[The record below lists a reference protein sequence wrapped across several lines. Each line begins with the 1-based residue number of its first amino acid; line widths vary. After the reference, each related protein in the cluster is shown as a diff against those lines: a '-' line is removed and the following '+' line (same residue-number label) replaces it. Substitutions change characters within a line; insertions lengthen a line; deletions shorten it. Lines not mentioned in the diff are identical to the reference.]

1 MIAAKLAQDTSM
13 APQWRLQH
21 FYHTIINAR
30 SVDETVAFY
39 ELLGFQIV
47 SDRRDAVWP
56 DGSGASFALIPNP
69 KGRGVLMILPSDP
82 DGPMLDIIE
91 WLEPKATFP
100 APAPTTIP
108 RVLAFRTENV
118 RAAHKELKAKGVKFT
133 TDEPTSIPAAGIT
146 GCIVAYDPNGT
157 LIEMIELE
165 PGLRHSRIKEVFTPD
180 VGR

>member
-1 MIAAKLAQDTSM
+1 M
-13 APQWRLQH
+13 AWRLKH

-30 SVDETVAFY
+30 DVDETVKFY
-39 ELLGFQIV
+39 ELLGFRIL

-69 KGRGVLMILPSDP
+69 KGRGVLMNLPDDP
-82 DGPMLDIIE
+82 DGPMLDIIQ
-91 WLEPKATFP
+91 WLEPKADFP
-100 APAPTTIP
+100 ETGPTRIP

-118 RAAHKELKAKGVKFT
+118 RQAHAELKAKGVRFT
-133 TDEPTSIPAAGIT
+133 TEEPTSIPAAGIT

-165 PGLRHSRIKEVFTPD
+165 PGLRHSRIAEVFTPD
-180 VGR
+180 EKR

>member
-1 MIAAKLAQDTSM
+1 M
-13 APQWRLQH
+13 AEHWRLKH
-21 FYHTIINAR
+21 FYHTIINAKN
-30 SVDETVAFY
+30 VDETVRFY

-91 WLEPKATFP
+91 WLEPKAVFP
-100 APAPTTIP
+100 TPSPTTIP

-118 RAAHKELKAKGVKFT
+118 RAAHRELKAKGVRFT
-133 TDEPTSIPAAGIT
+133 TAEPTSIPAAGIT
-146 GCIVAYDPNGT
+146 GCIVAYDPNGS
-157 LIEMIELE
+157 LREMIELE
-165 PGLRHSRIKEVFTPD
+165 AGVRHANIKEGLTPD
-180 VGR
+180 AKSGRRRHGA

>member
-1 MIAAKLAQDTSM
+1 M
-13 APQWRLQH
+13 AEQWRLKH
-21 FYHTIINAR
+21 FYHTIINAKN
-30 SVDETVAFY
+30 VDETVSFY
-39 ELLGFQIV
+39 ETLGFAIV

-82 DGPMLDIIE
+82 EGPMLDIIE

-100 APAPTTIP
+100 APSPTTVP

-118 RAAHKELKAKGVKFT
+118 RQAHKDLKAKGVKFT
-133 TDEPTSIPAAGIT
+133 TEEPTSIPQAGIT

-165 PGLRHSRIKEVFTPD
+165 PGLRHSKIKEVFTP
-180 VGR
+180 GATQ